1 MVFPALGRLPMKH
14 SVEQVTRSRRAIRS
28 SCWPDAPATAD
39 DEDIADVVA
48 PAAPSVVA
56 CSLLRAAPRT
66 PPPRRRPP
74 ADEGGRRREVAEY
87 ANQCRRGIC
96 ACAYSIPLRL
106 ISSTKAAPRRP
117 PPAAAGDPQVPP
129 VSRGPASAEPG
140 HPCYCPVRLVWFAG
154 SNDVAGERSGLSL
167 LVVHG
172 RFAGSGHPVRGLCDP
187 GRSVVVLQPLFRAAC
202 CLRSRRRRGNG
213 RDAALR
219 VPARCSCKCR
229 SR

>member
-1 MVFPALGRLPMKH
+1 VVLPALGRLPMKH

-28 SCWPDAPATAD
+28 SRWPDAPATAD
-39 DEDIADVVA
+39 DEAIADVVA

-117 PPAAAGDPQVPP
+117 PPPEIPSIKEDAFTSKSVA
-129 VSRGPASAEPG
+129 SRT
-140 HPCYCPVRLVWFAG
+140 C
-154 SNDVAGERSGLSL
+154 
-167 LVVHG
+167 
-172 RFAGSGHPVRGLCDP
+172 
-187 GRSVVVLQPLFRAAC
+187 
-202 CLRSRRRRGNG
+202 
-213 RDAALR
+213 
-219 VPARCSCKCR
+219 
-229 SR
+229 